1 MISNPFERKQI
12 EWRTSLTSFS
22 AQTVI
27 IKMLSQLE
35 QSIYAETTTAVI
47 EKGQLATGLAV
58 FSILSLSPNVCL
70 FIRVSIFEFRPI
82 LILTYQASF
91 IM

>member
-1 MISNPFERKQI
+1 MTSNPFERKQI

-22 AQTVI
+22 AQTVV

-47 EKGQLATGLAV
+47 EKGQIVLPVGNMT
-58 FSILSLSPNVCL
+58 S
-70 FIRVSIFEFRPI
+70 SIFYIVFV
-82 LILTYQASF
+82 
-91 IM
+91 